1 VLHFPSYASTQVADA
16 LAAAYESLY
25 TNPKWLAAWGSMW
38 GVVAAFFKDR
48 PEIIGI
54 ELINEPFAGDLY
66 RDPLIMV
73 PVRIVFDM
81 RTCIYSCVRMCALC

>member
-1 VLHFPSYASTQVADA
+1 
-16 LAAAYESLY
+16 
-25 TNPKWLAAWGSMW
+25 MW

-73 PVRIVFDM
+73 PVR
-81 RTCIYSCVRMCALC
+81 SVRMRMRQANSSESTLAYL